1 MKLKIVYAPLKNQQ
15 ANDPVKQLILTNR
28 DKDRKMSLLFLWPS
42 SSGVP
47 EALGKR
53 VVVDFK
59 LSDFLV
65 LVGGDSDELG
75 LLEDV
80 GPEGRVGQLQDVVG
94 PHQVE
99 PRLVLVHRVE
109 DGLKKIKVVLKKV
122 VLIKEVMFKYLKK
135 ISSSCLI
142 GL

>member
-1 MKLKIVYAPLKNQQ
+1 
-15 ANDPVKQLILTNR
+15 
-28 DKDRKMSLLFLWPS
+28 MSLLFLWPS
-42 SSGVP
+42 SSSVP
-47 EALGKR
+47 EALGER

-109 DGLKKIKVVLKKV
+109 DGLKKNQSTDFAFV
-122 VLIKEVMFKYLKK
+122 F
-135 ISSSCLI
+135 
-142 GL
+142 